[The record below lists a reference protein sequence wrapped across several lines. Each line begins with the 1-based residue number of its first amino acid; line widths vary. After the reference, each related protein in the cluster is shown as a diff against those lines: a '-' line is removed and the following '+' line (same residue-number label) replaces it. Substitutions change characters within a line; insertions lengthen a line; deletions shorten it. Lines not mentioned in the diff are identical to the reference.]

1 MRYGSRNALWV
12 IGLIIKNVRFLTPGT
27 EKFRNQLVYNKCSA
41 YEAKYCIIPIIS
53 FDFFTWFWYVTAF
66 VVFFF
71 FFFIFAGQSSH
82 CWRTLHG
89 YKIALSPTGA
99 WTNYTICNHHLSKL
113 RIIRTKTSFSEQFII
128 CFTLKNNKARI
139 VSVFKICSLKFGRTP
154 SFAKASFVRFCLQ
167 DLSLSNN

>member
-1 MRYGSRNALWV
+1 MHYSVNLLWFFYLV
-12 IGLIIKNVRFLTPGT
+12 LICNNFRSFFLL
-27 EKFRNQLVYNKCSA
+27 Q
-41 YEAKYCIIPIIS
+41 I
-53 FDFFTWFWYVTAF
+53 
-66 VVFFF
+66 
-71 FFFIFAGQSSH
+71 IFAGQSSH